1 MIDRF
6 EMMKN
11 HLEAHSISTIIHIS
25 CEKLFNLKSHKY
37 LFLHFYLYFVF
48 RIKRKF
54 TLLCNAIKISKYLN
68 KKKHLIFQLYLKNR
82 RSKNINLIISINQ
95 SGSYN
100 AKLYFRWEAKLQNKK
115 QKERENI
122 RLAVDLRK
130 IIMIYWFIFI
140 KLSSDIIS
148 ISSQNSC

>member
-6 EMMKN
+6 EMIMMKN

-48 RIKRKF
+48 RINRKF

-68 KKKHLIFQLYLKNR
+68 KKHLIFQLYLKNR

-100 AKLYFRWEAKLQNKK
+100 GNL
-115 QKERENI
+115 
-122 RLAVDLRK
+122 
-130 IIMIYWFIFI
+130 
-140 KLSSDIIS
+140 
-148 ISSQNSC
+148 